1 MRTLA
6 LAMALTLPA
15 AIWAGPTA
23 MLTGRVTDTTGAVMQ
38 GVEVQAINVETRV
51 KSSTETNDEGLYRF
65 PQLQPGTYRILLQ
78 KHGFRTIVKPGLEL
92 RVEDIFALNFEME
105 IGSLAESITVREGSP
120 LIQAET
126 GTLSQTIDRNVMA
139 ELPTL
144 TRNPYDF
151 VALSA
156 GAVPALNANGRN
168 GPGVGTST
176 LRGVGIAVNGQRAET
191 ASFLLDGADNT
202 DTPSTR
208 PGQTVPHEAVR
219 EY

>member
-15 AIWAGPTA
+15 ALWASPTA
-23 MLTGRVTDTTGAVMQ
+23 MLTGRVTDITGVVMQ
-38 GVEVQAINVETRV
+38 GVEVQAINVENGV
-51 KSSTETNDEGLYRF
+51 KISTETNDEGLYRL

-78 KHGFRTIVKPGLEL
+78 KHGFRTIVKPGVEL

-105 IGSLAESITVREGSP
+105 IGSLAESITVQEGAP

-156 GAVPALNANGRN
+156 GAVPALNARKKMSGFC
-168 GPGVGTST
+168 
-176 LRGVGIAVNGQRAET
+176 AVFRWTVQKGLTDE
-191 ASFLLDGADNT
+191 ASAQ
-202 DTPSTR
+202 PCESS
-208 PGQTVPHEAVR
+208 VR
-219 EY
+219 HSLKKEQNEGESK